1 MKTVI
6 PLSERSQT
14 IQDAILASCELN
26 CRYLWIDALCII
38 QDDAKDWA
46 AEASKMRDVY
56 RNSWITLIAE
66 AANNTAQGF
75 LRGRPRDESVHY
87 DDPKPLHSLG
97 WCLQEHL
104 LAPRRL
110 IYHIDHVSFAC
121 QSVSDDLSNCR
132 MGATRSSDEKIAVW
146 EQIITKYSKRQL
158 TLEKDI
164 LPALSGLANG
174 FRGVEEDIYLAGL
187 WRSRLLP
194 GLLWRRDDC
203 VSNPGPSAYRA
214 PSWTIP
220 PATMALENPFEQ
232 KFISREPYP
241 RESALQGRII
251 QRSLLRKV
259 CEEDSVDFWIRRNN
273 TDPEGYPQWIFGA
286 EAIHKATGFK
296 AMRDKSIHRLRNL
309 GSKEIFANVY
319 LDDLIPLSQNFI
331 EKAFV
336 LLIRTDLR
344 QDDGQDDLGL
354 VLILADGTK
363 AYQRIGLFLTRAID
377 REKFFGENE
386 TTVEII

>member
-121 QSVSDDLSNCR
+121 RIPRGRRRHLSSWLMEKSPPSR
-132 MGATRSSDEKIAVW
+132 PPLETR
-146 EQIITKYSKRQL
+146 
-158 TLEKDI
+158 
-164 LPALSGLANG
+164 
-174 FRGVEEDIYLAGL
+174 
-187 WRSRLLP
+187 
-194 GLLWRRDDC
+194 
-203 VSNPGPSAYRA
+203 
-214 PSWTIP
+214 
-220 PATMALENPFEQ
+220 
-232 KFISREPYP
+232 
-241 RESALQGRII
+241 
-251 QRSLLRKV
+251 
-259 CEEDSVDFWIRRNN
+259 
-273 TDPEGYPQWIFGA
+273 
-286 EAIHKATGFK
+286 
-296 AMRDKSIHRLRNL
+296 
-309 GSKEIFANVY
+309 
-319 LDDLIPLSQNFI
+319 
-331 EKAFV
+331 
-336 LLIRTDLR
+336 
-344 QDDGQDDLGL
+344 
-354 VLILADGTK
+354 
-363 AYQRIGLFLTRAID
+363 
-377 REKFFGENE
+377 
-386 TTVEII
+386 